1 MFDVVP
7 YDDIIREGV
16 VGSKF
21 FAHQQEA
28 VMTMVY

>member
-1 MFDVVP
+1 MSDLVP
-7 YDDIIREGV
+7 YDDIIREGM

-21 FAHQQEA
+21 LFRQQEI